1 MGFWDGTWHQLDHM
15 QTICTLILTDN
26 HTNTSSLSFT
36 GRMLFQP
43 RPVYKLHSVLW
54 HCWLGDRKSIW
65 PVNIAWRSIG
75 VVVVVVQLNHLIMQ
89 IQYQLTVA
97 SRTKADTSMTH
108 RKAKIEDADMTELT
122 SFIRNTALASH
133 NDEQIITELDFRCIW

>member
-1 MGFWDGTWHQLDHM
+1 VGECFFWYRPTRVVPDQRPL
-15 QTICTLILTDN
+15 N
-26 HTNTSSLSFT
+26 
-36 GRMLFQP
+36 GR
-43 RPVYKLHSVLW
+43 
-54 HCWLGDRKSIW
+54 C
-65 PVNIAWRSIG
+65 
-75 VVVVVVQLNHLIMQ
+75 VVVVVQLNHLIMQ

-108 RKAKIEDADMTELT
+108 RKAKLEDADMTELT